1 MNTFK
6 VLLAVIYFALS
17 CFMAGCG
24 RKEAVSPGDSLPK
37 SDLPKSDSSVK
48 CDIQAAIEEIP
59 KRLDCRQWRETD
71 WFVYS
76 NICCAVRQIDDKEKR
91 SFYSIAYTNEVL
103 KLMPTSVSIRTDD
116 QLDKWR
122 VRIENYVA
130 LVRWGGGLLDENAP
144 LDVSTWDFLLGPP
157 VLIRREIDAH
167 KKALMSKDNDLAR
180 VERDYHVRMLKDL
193 MDNCQREIVV
203 CWYEGAKRKMSARQ
217 LEDIRRKIK
226 GAFGKLPSEIEK
238 EVPR

>member
-6 VLLAVIYFALS
+6 VLFAVIYFPLS

-24 RKEAVSPGDSLPK
+24 RKESVSPGDSLPK
-37 SDLPKSDSSVK
+37 RDLPKSDSSVK
-48 CDIQAAIEEIP
+48 CDIQAAIGEIP

-91 SFYSIAYTNEVL
+91 SYYSIAYTKEVL

-122 VRIENYVA
+122 VRI
-130 LVRWGGGLLDENAP
+130 
-144 LDVSTWDFLLGPP
+144 
-157 VLIRREIDAH
+157 
-167 KKALMSKDNDLAR
+167 
-180 VERDYHVRMLKDL
+180 
-193 MDNCQREIVV
+193 
-203 CWYEGAKRKMSARQ
+203 
-217 LEDIRRKIK
+217 
-226 GAFGKLPSEIEK
+226 
-238 EVPR
+238 